1 MHNDDLEGG
10 RRCSQTAKQL
20 IGGFNDT
27 PMTVYLNLIIELLN
41 REEGL
46 LSRLQWIGLRDQSA
60 RSPTIPLVTYKEI

>member
-27 PMTVYLNLIIELLN
+27 PMTVYLNLIIEWD
-41 REEGL
+41 RDVIE
-46 LSRLQWIGLRDQSA
+46 SRRGPPEQTPVDRTK
-60 RSPTIPLVTYKEI
+60 RSEC